1 MRKATRRGILAAA
14 IVGLTGTASYAT
26 ASSAYADT
34 NTGVKPKAEKTVPH
48 TYRVQETSYWCSAA
62 SAQISLSAR
71 DISVDQSEL
80 ASYMGVTPDVGLP
93 NIANLRDVLNDYT
106 GGAGYKVKQWSSDAE
121 LTQKLTEDVIYNV
134 DGGYTVVLNVT
145 RIADAEFPA
154 GHYAPIVGYR
164 DGGAEFLIADPSNS
178 ARQSIWLS
186 AGDVVGGVKLYRY
199 VA

>member
-1 MRKATRRGILAAA
+1 MRKTTRRGVLAAA
-14 IVGLTGTASYAT
+14 IVGIAGTVGYAT
-26 ASSAYADT
+26 VSSAYANPET
-34 NTGVKPKAEKTVPH
+34 AAKPRAEKVVPH
-48 TYRVQETSYWCSAA
+48 TYRVQETNYWCSAA

-71 DISVDQSEL
+71 EITVSQSEL

-93 NIANLRDVLNDYT
+93 DIANLRDALNNYT

-134 DGGYTVVLNVT
+134 DGGYTVVPNVV

-164 DGGAEFLIADPSNS
+164 NGGDEFLIADPSNS
-178 ARQSIWLS
+178 KREAIWLGVADFVS
-186 AGDVVGGVKLYRY
+186 GVKLYRY